1 MSINMNNG
9 IYHLS
14 IYRTNADC
22 NNNTNEIASFENNNY
37 IITQEQYNTFK
48 DKLNIVNYNYKANN
62 DDYFM
67 NKITIEQSEN
77 VEKQG

>member
-1 MSINMNNG
+1 MQIVITIQTKS
-9 IYHLS
+9 
-14 IYRTNADC
+14 
-22 NNNTNEIASFENNNY
+22 SFDNNNY

-77 VEKQG
+77 VEKQR